1 MANNSQVTKTGNL
14 SFKVNKEVVSHL
26 SIGLYRNFGRAIKEL
41 ISNAYD
47 AGATELKIKL
57 DLKNSEIIVRDN
69 GRGMDIKEIKERF
82 LSIGYITP
90 TSDDVDELGRKRIGT
105 FGIGCLSV
113 FPYCN
118 KLQVITKKKDT
129 SEIIELNIKTEGFF
143 RGSPSEIEKEKVPY
157 KIHKS
162 DLPRS
167 KGETIISLKGIKPHL
182 VKELKHQGTS
192 GRASI
197 DKYSGYQKFKWTLSQ
212 YAPLV
217 FPESSKLLRK
227 FFEEPKKIPM
237 RLWLDGTELFRNVP
251 EKAKLLEKGEEKL
264 GGISFKYVFLTPM
277 KPVEPEEA
285 RGIQVRLRDTA
296 IGLPRD
302 FGVTKFTGKVLG
314 KLNYLCGE
322 VYITE
327 GLDNSLMIDRDSF
340 SYTQDVAELHDFFRK
355 KLTRWNDTL
364 EKWASQDKEIY
375 ESLMGIDG
383 GDAISK
389 ELKKA
394 DIIRFSKER
403 LRLPKHP
410 IVKGRKKEISSPAR
424 TIQKALEGKKDYKVI
439 FVKGDSKKKVPVE
452 IKADKKA
459 IVVYEEHPTFMESL
473 EVERKQFK
481 VSYEEWDY
489 KQTPYS
495 ICKLNEG
502 NKKVVFNSAHPLF
515 KSKISNEV
523 IKKLSLGVLL
533 ILKDAKGQEKLIKK
547 MNELLEN
554 VFVG

>member
-69 GRGMDIKEIKERF
+69 GRGMDIKEIEQRF
-82 LSIGYITP
+82 LSIGYTTP
-90 TSDDVDELGRKRIGT
+90 SSDKVDELGRKRIGT

-118 KLQVITKKKDT
+118 KLQVITKKKDS
-129 SEIIELNIKTEGFF
+129 SEISELNINTEGFF
-143 RGSPSEIEKEKVPY
+143 KGLPSEIEKEKIPY

-162 DLPRS
+162 DLPKD

-182 VKELKHQGTS
+182 VKELKQVGSS
-192 GRASI
+192 GRATI

-212 YAPLV
+212 YSPLM
-217 FPESSKLLRK
+217 FPEGSKLLK
-227 FFEEPKKIPM
+227 DFFDESNKKPM

-251 EKAKLLEKGEEKL
+251 EKVKLLEKGEQKL
-264 GGISFKYVFLTPM
+264 GGISFKYALLTPM

-302 FGVTKFTGKVLG
+302 FDVRKLGKVLG

-322 VYITE
+322 VHVTD
-327 GLDNSLMIDRDSF
+327 GLDGALMIDRDSF
-340 SYTQDVAELHDFFRK
+340 SYTEDVAELHDFFRK
-355 KLTRWNDTL
+355 KLTRWNETL
-364 EKWASQDKEIY
+364 EQWALQDKAIY
-375 ESLMGIDG
+375 ESLIGIDG
-383 GDAISK
+383 EEAISK
-389 ELKKA
+389 QLKKA
-394 DIIRFSKER
+394 NILRFSRER

-410 IVKGRKKEISSPAR
+410 IVKGKKKEVSSPSI
-424 TIQKALEGKKDYKVI
+424 TIKKALEGKKDYKVVA
-439 FVKGDSKKKVPVE
+439 VKGESKSKTPVE
-452 IKADKKA
+452 IKPDKKE
-459 IVVYEEHPTFMESL
+459 ILVYEEHPTFTESIEL
-473 EVERKQFK
+473 EKRKYK
-481 VSYEEWDY
+481 VLYEEWNP
-489 KQTPYS
+489 KQTAYS
-495 ICKLNEG
+495 ICKLDERQ
-502 NKKVVFNSAHPLF
+502 KKVVFNSAHPLF

-523 IKKLSLGVLL
+523 VKKLSLGVLL
-533 ILKDAKGQEKLIKK
+533 ILKDTKGQEKLIKR
-547 MNELLEN
+547 MNELLETA
-554 VFVG
+554 FGG